1 MPGDLTTLMRAELRP
16 NESACHIAVLSP
28 GNGDVG
34 RGTRD
39 QRDFAGSD

>member
-16 NESACHIAVLSP
+16 NEFAFHIAVLSP
-28 GNGDVG
+28 RYGDL
-34 RGTRD
+34 RRAARD